1 MRLSRGTRIRTLRN
15 EAVKTYV
22 YSLAALAVGASVVWV
37 YLFGFAFGWTEF
49 GVASVLFVVCAASKK
64 FPLESDR
71 ATIEIVDVAI
81 LAALVLLGP
90 LWAMAVGI
98 PAMLYGEKLRTV
110 FVAAADVIGILAAG
124 FVFSLFTEPLLI
136 SSGLD
141 PSFVYGTMLAGVVFY
156 ALDTLINSTL
166 IKLKYGAGF
175 AETLKDMFL
184 PTVPSDIAAI
194 LAALGTAYVMVA
206 FGPAAALVLF
216 AGAAA
221 ALISLHLIHK
231 YQRESVEL
239 KKENA
244 ELLASHVAFA
254 AGIVASIGAKDGYTA
269 RLAAAS
275 SVFAGD
281 VGKEF
286 GLEAEKVEKLK
297 VAALLQDV
305 GMVGVPDEVLMSPPD
320 KLNSVGRM
328 ALERH
333 AVEGERI
340 LSGAP
345 GFEEAAKWVRWCHEK
360 VDGTGYPDRLK
371 SAWIPFEARILA
383 VATAYSA
390 SILET
395 LHSPALA
402 PHEARME
409 LTSLSGRSL
418 DPEVVKTLLRV
429 LDREDGNYA
438 TAADD
443 RFAFAAPTNADD
455 ESDSPP
461 SLRIV

>member
-1 MRLSRGTRIRTLRN
+1 MKFGKN
-15 EAVKTYV
+15 
-22 YSLAALAVGASVVWV
+22 SVE
-37 YLFGFAFGWTEF
+37 L
-49 GVASVLFVVCAASKK
+49 
-64 FPLESDR
+64 
-71 ATIEIVDVAI
+71 VDVAV
-81 LAALVLLGP
+81 LASLILLGP
-90 LWAMAVGI
+90 IWALVV
-98 PAMLYGEKLRTV
+98 AMPSMFYRVPLRTM
-110 FVAAADVIGILAAG
+110 FSAATHTLMILLG
-124 FVFSLFTEPLLI
+124 GLVLSLLATEPLI
-136 SSGLD
+136 SSGTFEA
-141 PSFVYGTMLAGVVFY
+141 SVVYGFLAAGSAY
-156 ALDTLINSTL
+156 YILDAAINSALMRVKYSTPMQHTFQESMLPL
-166 IKLKYGAGF
+166 I
-175 AETLKDMFL
+175 
-184 PTVPSDIAAI
+184 PSDIAAV

-254 AGIVASIGAKDGYTA
+254 AGIVASIGAKDGYTS

-409 LTSLSGRSL
+409 LTSLSERSL